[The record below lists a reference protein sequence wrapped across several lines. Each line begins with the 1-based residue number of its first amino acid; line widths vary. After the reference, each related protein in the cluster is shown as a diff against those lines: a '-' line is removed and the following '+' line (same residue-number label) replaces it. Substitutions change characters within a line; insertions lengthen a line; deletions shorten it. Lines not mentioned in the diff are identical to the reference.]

1 MDKKIIGD
9 GTCLTCK
16 RPSPYW
22 CCVDCQKKKGREKIK
37 NYLRRFFEPILIF
50 VIITLT
56 WQGYEKVVIGEV
68 QTDFFDTV
76 VATILT
82 FAIVV
87 IRKQSKKIKR
97 QQNEIDGLHEKARE
111 FRDLV
116 QVLQKQRWF
125 KETEK
130 AKE

>member
-1 MDKKIIGD
+1 MDKRIIGD

-16 RPSPYW
+16 KPSPYW
-22 CCVDCQKKKGREKIK
+22 CCDDCQKKKGREKIK

-50 VIITLT
+50 AIITLI
-56 WQGYEKVVIGEV
+56 WQGYEKVIIGEV
-68 QTDFFDTV
+68 QPDFFDTI

-87 IRKQSKKIKR
+87 IRRQAEKIKR
-97 QQNEIDGLHEKARE
+97 QQIEIDGFDEKARE

-116 QVLQKQRWF
+116 YQIQCRF
-125 KETEK
+125 KE
-130 AKE
+130 